1 MINKYQNQ
9 YILRQEKNN
18 IFYGIDWILV
28 VLFFVLICFGW
39 INIYAASFKEEDTA
53 LLSFDTKYGKQLIFI
68 ILSIPLIIGVLF
80 FNSKFYE
87 RFAVIF
93 YIISLVLLILVFPFG
108 KEINGAKSWFNFGG
122 IGLQPSEFA
131 KAFTALAVAKLL
143 SDRQYNL
150 SLIKNQIKAFII
162 IFTPAGLI
170 ALQPD
175 MGSVLIY
182 LSFFFALNRE
192 GLTLNYILLG
202 AGFILLFILI
212 ILFGQNW
219 IITSTYLITS
229 IFIFYAFYKGGK
241 HFLRFNWFKII
252 GIYAILGVFIL
263 GASYTYNNIFKQHHR
278 DRFEVLLGLK
288 IDTKNIGY
296 NSHQSELT
304 ISSGGFTGKGFLQG
318 DITQGK
324 FVPEQHT
331 DYIFSTVG
339 EEWGFLGSSL
349 VIILFM
355 LLLFRILYLSET
367 HTNKFGRIYGYCL
380 ASILFF
386 HVIINIGMV
395 IGLLPTVGI
404 PLPFFSYG
412 GSSLWGFTILLFIFI
427 RLDAHKT
434 YDL

>member
-1 MINKYQNQ
+1 M
-9 YILRQEKNN
+9 RQERNN
-18 IFYGIDWILV
+18 IFARIDWILV
-28 VLFFVLICFGW
+28 FLFIILVGFGW
-39 INIYAASFKEEDTA
+39 LNIYAASFTEEKNEILDF
-53 LLSFDTKYGKQLIFI
+53 STKYGKQLLWIG
-68 ILSIPLIIGVLF
+68 LSFPLIIIILF

-87 RFAVIF
+87 RFASIL
-93 YIISLVLLILVFPFG
+93 YLISIISLVLLFPLG

-122 IGLQPSEFA
+122 MSLQPSEFV

-150 SLIKNQIKAFII
+150 KLIKNQIKAFII
-162 IFTPAGLI
+162 IFTPAVLI
-170 ALQPD
+170 TLQPD
-175 MGSVLIY
+175 AGSALIY
-182 LSFFFALNRE
+182 LSFFFVLNRE

-202 AGFILLFILI
+202 SAFIILFILTIFFGAKWMILSLFI
-212 ILFGQNW
+212 IISIFVIYAIYNGGRQFFRFNW
-219 IITSTYLITS
+219 HKILAIYLIT
-229 IFIFYAFYKGGK
+229 G
-241 HFLRFNWFKII
+241 L
-252 GIYAILGVFIL
+252 FIL
-263 GASYTYNNIFKQHHR
+263 GTGYTYNNVFKQHHR

-288 IDTKNIGY
+288 VDNKNIGY
-296 NSHQSELT
+296 NSYQSELT

-318 DITQGK
+318 DITKGD

-339 EEWGFLGSSL
+339 EEWGFIGSSL

-355 LLLFRILYLSET
+355 LMLYRIIYLAET
-367 HTNKFGRIYGYCL
+367 HTNKFGRIYGYSL

-386 HVIINIGMV
+386 HVIVNIGMV

-427 RLDAHKT
+427 RLDAHKN
-434 YDL
+434 YDW